1 MVVAQGDKLPLHYAA
16 ENGASLE
23 VVNLLL
29 GSDTGLASTSDKV
42 PPAEPAHCP
51 LFLTISRGTAAHT
64 VLRLICA
71 TRCAPAQSGGLA
83 LHYAAA
89 KGASLEVVT
98 LLFEAYKAAATK
110 GDQAR
115 LCSV

>member
-1 MVVAQGDKLPLHYAA
+1 MRHALH
-16 ENGASLE
+16 
-23 VVNLLL
+23 
-29 GSDTGLASTSDKV
+29 
-42 PPAEPAHCP
+42 P
-51 LFLTISRGTAAHT
+51 R
-64 VLRLICA
+64 
-71 TRCAPAQSGGLA
+71 AQSGGLA

-89 KGASLEVVT
+89 KGASFEVVR

>member
-1 MVVAQGDKLPLHYAA
+1 MRLMRHALH
-16 ENGASLE
+16 
-23 VVNLLL
+23 
-29 GSDTGLASTSDKV
+29 
-42 PPAEPAHCP
+42 P
-51 LFLTISRGTAAHT
+51 R
-64 VLRLICA
+64 
-71 TRCAPAQSGGLA
+71 AQSGGLA

-89 KGASLEVVT
+89 EGASFEVVR